1 MLNAPLSS
9 CRRFHPARVAR
20 RVGQDCRDPCCLR
33 PAVVGSASG
42 APYFRGQCAF
52 TSLRP
57 DDSLPTLTMGLPM
70 GFRVLVSRHPA
81 IHATRL
87 LTLASVGLPPT
98 EHVSL
103 HCCFWTH
110 NGAHGFSRT
119 PLSCRLHAKGYEVT
133 LAKTPSGRQVVDLSA
148 LVRRESALDDR
159 PPAPSLPFLCGGHRQ
174 LALENLALRHQLA
187 VYKRTAAR
195 PKLRTMDR
203 LFWVGLA
210 RAWTGW
216 RQASSLDRSTRL
228 SASMP
233 RSPPL

>member
-20 RVGQDCRDPCCLR
+20 RVGQDWRDPCCLR

-42 APYFRGQCAF
+42 APYFRGQFAF

-110 NGAHGFSRT
+110 NGADGF
-119 PLSCRLHAKGYEVT
+119 P
-133 LAKTPSGRQVVDLSA
+133 
-148 LVRRESALDDR
+148 VRRSPAGFVSRVMR
-159 PPAPSLPFLCGGHRQ
+159 PIAGRAFRRDPSTAPGSP
-174 LALENLALRHQLA
+174 
-187 VYKRTAAR
+187 RT
-195 PKLRTMDR
+195 T
-203 LFWVGLA
+203 
-210 RAWTGW
+210 RASYGATPYST
-216 RQASSLDRSTRL
+216 ASS
-228 SASMP
+228 
-233 RSPPL
+233 RSPVGPSPASCGAVPSSRPNSSRC

>member
-103 HCCFWTH
+103 HWLLLD
-110 NGAHGFSRT
+110 AQRRERISRT
-119 PLSCRLHAKGYEVT
+119 PLSCRLRVKGYGT
-133 LAKTPSGRQVVDLSA
+133 YRAGRIFTHGPRTPGS
-148 LVRRESALDDR
+148 RETDR
-159 PPAPSLPFLCGGHRQ
+159 ASCRATPYSTVSSRSPVGPSPPSDGAAPS
-174 LALENLALRHQLA
+174 
-187 VYKRTAAR
+187 AR
-195 PKLRTMDR
+195 PRSSRRKS
-203 LFWVGLA
+203 
-210 RAWTGW
+210 TG
-216 RQASSLDRSTRL
+216 
-228 SASMP
+228 P
-233 RSPPL
+233 RSQLGSSSPSRARSD